1 MKLPQVRA
9 GDVSSCVLGMRGWC
23 GTSPARTTRLLGNE
37 VAAGA
42 CRGRKRRKRRG
53 VRPRHAPQ
61 DHWVTKL
68 SLVRAGDVSDVSDVS
83 GVWYVPGTHHKIIG

>member
-37 VAAGA
+37 VAVGA
-42 CRGRKRRKRRG
+42 CRGRKRLRS
-53 VRPRHAPQ
+53 RHA
-61 DHWVTKL
+61 WL
-68 SLVRAGDVSDVSDVS
+68 
-83 GVWYVPGTHHKIIG
+83 VWYVPGMHRKIIG